1 MSSATGSMASLMEL
15 YTSSRSWIGRKLHQP
30 KAASAEKKLHQPN
43 ARCLYFLRHI
53 ADAPASCLSFYLS
66 EKKLCRFVA
75 KSTKG
80 KEEIVRTRTFQ
91 RACILSQPA
100 EKEAVQKKYKD
111 LYIHPR
117 SFILR
122 IDGKVDGICP
132 GCPQVP

>member
-1 MSSATGSMASLMEL
+1 M
-15 YTSSRSWIGRKLHQP
+15 
-30 KAASAEKKLHQPN
+30 
-43 ARCLYFLRHI
+43 RHI

-66 EKKLCRFVA
+66 EKKLCRFV
-75 KSTKG
+75 STAIREKTEPV
-80 KEEIVRTRTFQ
+80 KKRIFQ
-91 RACILSQPA
+91 RACILSMPEDKA
-100 EKEAVQKKYKD
+100 DVRPKYRD